1 RQIGE
6 ALESAGITDY
16 FIDQDNG
23 TIETEYLDSS
33 SVGKESGQIC
43 TKINEHATRFE
54 EAARKIYDI
63 IPTADYVTSKSV
75 GIRRVRVQDS
85 TLQRAEQAQGDIQ
98 EVSKTEK
105 LSEINQELNK
115 IREENPDQFR
125 KDGMPKKNSKV
136 FPAYMALSKERDAI
150 AQEAISEFPE
160 LSRKEKEKSKEETA
174 ILNKEF
180 EERRAELEKSLPEG
194 DRVQA
199 IIEEKME
206 YGQKLTPEEV

>member
-1 RQIGE
+1 LPEDVSPVIELQEEITVGNVTLAKGAQVDNVYQSLPDGSVTAPVYQLSYNTKFSDEQARQIGE

-33 SVGKESGQIC
+33 LVGKDYGQIF

-115 IREENPDQFR
+115 IREETPDQFR
-125 KDGMPKKNSKV
+125 KDGMPKKN
-136 FPAYMALSKERDAI
+136 
-150 AQEAISEFPE
+150 
-160 LSRKEKEKSKEETA
+160 
-174 ILNKEF
+174 
-180 EERRAELEKSLPEG
+180 
-194 DRVQA
+194 
-199 IIEEKME
+199 
-206 YGQKLTPEEV
+206 